1 MTSLVVVLISN
12 LSSLIYLNT
21 HIRMIYEKNKVKK
34 VVREKDLKQYRLV
47 SARGFL
53 ILFIVWFCFFVAAK
67 AAYAQATFLSASE
80 QVLISELISGNESLL
95 ADGRQGSWLIS
106 PAQSIT
112 ATINFG
118 PLEFNPPTGNQDE
131 EYITLVNPHDFVL
144 DISSWRIDNDIEYI
158 FQPGVLIPAGGTLFI
173 SPDVAAFT
181 NRTISPKGGEG
192 HLIQGN
198 YKGNLSNSAGV
209 ITLYNAEG
217 MLVNSTTFGAVSPMA
232 GQLIISE
239 LNYNPSPY
247 LEAHRNDS
255 SEIDGDELEFIELIN
270 IGDNPLDLSGVNF
283 RDGISYTFP
292 EGTSTI
298 EPGQLFVLVRNQAEF
313 RKRYPDVSVRYIYE
327 QKLANGGET
336 ITLVDKEGAIISSF
350 EYNDKFPWPQTPDG
364 DGYTL
369 VRRHPF
375 ADPNDPT
382 AWEVSSDLYGS
393 PSFYEYNNNNNLL
406 IIIGAVTA
414 LLVLL
419 AVSAIWYRSRKKGSS
434 ATGKATD

>member
-1 MTSLVVVLISN
+1 MESRADSSRFPSAPPSSDDYLPVRHFPNLIVTTIHCW
-12 LSSLIYLNT
+12 LIPP
-21 HIRMIYEKNKVKK
+21 
-34 VVREKDLKQYRLV
+34 
-47 SARGFL
+47 
-53 ILFIVWFCFFVAAK
+53 
-67 AAYAQATFLSASE
+67 AQA
-80 QVLISELISGNESLL
+80 
-95 ADGRQGSWLIS
+95 
-106 PAQSIT
+106 IT
-112 ATINFG
+112 STINFG

-239 LNYNPSPY
+239 LNYNPSAY

-313 RKRYPDVSVRYIYE
+313 RKRYPNVSVRYIYE

-419 AVSAIWYRSRKKGSS
+419 AVSAIWYRWKKKGSS